1 MSKVDREIGLAS
13 LHHALEAQL
22 QVPLLPRIANGE
34 TAAVDECLDRY
45 GGLVWSL
52 ARRLSPSLPDA
63 EDAVQEIFLDVW
75 KNASRFREEVASEV
89 TFVAM
94 LARRRLV
101 SRLRKSQLAIGAQP
115 IDESTLMYAA
125 PQSPARLDITEEA
138 SQASA
143 CLERLKR
150 DEREVLELSIYHG
163 LPHSQIA
170 TRIGLPLGTVKSH
183 ARRGLS
189 QLRDCMRLRSGGIWQ
204 REEQR

>member
-1 MSKVDREIGLAS
+1 MSKVDREIGLVS
-13 LHHALEAQL
+13 LHQLLEVEL

-52 ARRLSPSLPDA
+52 ARRLSPSLSDA
-63 EDAVQEIFLDVW
+63 EDAVQEIFMDVW
-75 KNASRFREEVASEV
+75 RNANRFREDVASEV

-101 SRLRKSQLAIGAQP
+101 SRMRQSQRAIGAQP
-115 IDESTLMYAA
+115 IDESTLTYAA
-125 PQSPARLDITEEA
+125 PQTPARLDITEEA
-138 SQASA
+138 SQATA

-163 LPHSQIA
+163 LPQSQIA

-189 QLRDCMRLRSGGIWQ
+189 QLRDCMRLRSRVIRQ

>member
-1 MSKVDREIGLAS
+1 MCKVGREIGLVS
-13 LHHALEAQL
+13 LHDLWEVEL

-34 TAAVDECLDRY
+34 TAAIDECLDRY

-52 ARRLSPSLPDA
+52 ARRLSPSMSDA

-75 KNASRFREEVASEV
+75 RNANRFREEVASEA

-101 SRLRKSQLAIGAQP
+101 SRMRQSQRDVGAQP
-115 IDESTLMYAA
+115 IDETNLTYAA
-125 PQSPARLDITEEA
+125 PQTRASLDISEEA
-138 SQASA
+138 SQATA

-163 LPHSQIA
+163 LPQSQIA

-189 QLRDCMRLRSGGIWQ
+189 QLRDCMRLRSRVIQ
-204 REEQR
+204 KREEQR

>member
-1 MSKVDREIGLAS
+1 M
-13 LHHALEAQL
+13 

-34 TAAVDECLDRY
+34 TAAIDECLDRY

-52 ARRLSPSLPDA
+52 ARRLSPSLSDA

-75 KNASRFREEVASEV
+75 KNANRFREEVASEV

-101 SRLRKSQLAIGAQP
+101 SRMRQSQRDVGAQP
-115 IDESTLMYAA
+115 IDESTLQYASP
-125 PQSPARLDITEEA
+125 PQPARLDITEEA
-138 SQASA
+138 TQATA

-150 DEREVLELSIYHG
+150 DERQVLELSIYHG
-163 LPHSQIA
+163 LPQSQIA
-170 TRIGLPLGTVKSH
+170 TRIGLPLGSVKSH

-189 QLRDCMRLRSGGIWQ
+189 QLRDCMRLRSRVNQ
-204 REEQR
+204 KREEQ